1 MTVQL
6 RPLGDALG
14 MEVLGIDLA
23 APLSAATMR
32 AIEEAFATHPVLVFR
47 NQQLEGAD
55 LLRFGR
61 HFGAPQPHILKRYR
75 HPVFA
80 EVSYI
85 TNVDADGNIDP
96 VGNDRATAWHT
107 DETYNENLPR
117 LAMLHA
123 IEVPST
129 RGGTIFADMR
139 AAYDALPGATKERI
153 GGLTGTHRWL
163 AGPARAWTLY
173 RMTEAQAKAHPE
185 RYHPAMLTHPVSG
198 RPILFIN
205 PSHSTGFV
213 GVDPD
218 EGERLVAELCEF
230 AAQDRFTYYHQ
241 WRVGDLLMW
250 DELATMHR
258 GAGDAPPQDR
268 RVMLRTIVHPNKVGL

>member
-32 AIEEAFATHPVLVFR
+32 AIEEAFAKHPVLVFR
-47 NQQLEGAD
+47 NQQLEAAD

-75 HPVFA
+75 HPDFA

-129 RGGTIFADMR
+129 AAARSSRTCARPMTPCR
-139 AAYDALPGATKERI
+139 ARRKSGSAGLPAPT
-153 GGLTGTHRWL
+153 
-163 AGPARAWTLY
+163 AG
-173 RMTEAQAKAHPE
+173 
-185 RYHPAMLTHPVSG
+185 
-198 RPILFIN
+198 
-205 PSHSTGFV
+205 
-213 GVDPD
+213 
-218 EGERLVAELCEF
+218 
-230 AAQDRFTYYHQ
+230 
-241 WRVGDLLMW
+241 
-250 DELATMHR
+250 
-258 GAGDAPPQDR
+258 
-268 RVMLRTIVHPNKVGL
+268 